1 MLNCLRK
8 NKPVKR
14 YFENDDDF
22 YNYCV
27 DPRIV
32 PMKSEEGYYYTTF
45 NFTPQYMSDVENGV
59 KFIIKD
65 TNSKIFKHQAVCV
78 GIMNKRVQNLEQYF
92 EEYDN

>member
-1 MLNCLRK
+1 
-8 NKPVKR
+8 
-14 YFENDDDF
+14 
-22 YNYCV
+22 
-27 DPRIV
+27 
-32 PMKSEEGYYYTTF
+32 MKSEEGYYYTTF
-45 NFTPQYMSDVENGV
+45 NFTPQYMSDIENGV